1 MTLYAY
7 RCEDCG
13 LEQDFIFKM
22 GEAPAEF
29 KKVYRGIPPAND
41 ERHHFRRVYTA
52 SALQPNGSM
61 GDGVFTHY
69 DPKTNIEYR
78 GSSKMAGRKA
88 KNKTRWV

>member
-13 LEQDFIFKM
+13 LEQDFIFPM
-22 GEAPAEF
+22 GSAPATF
-29 KKVYRGIPPAND
+29 VLD
-41 ERHHFRRVYTA
+41 ERVTHHFRRVYTA